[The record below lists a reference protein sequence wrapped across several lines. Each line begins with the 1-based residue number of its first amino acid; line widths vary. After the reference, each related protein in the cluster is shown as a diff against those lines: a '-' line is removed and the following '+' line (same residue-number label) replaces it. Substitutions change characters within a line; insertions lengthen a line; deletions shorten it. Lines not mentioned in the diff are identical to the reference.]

1 MTSITVSGL
10 GSGLAYDSWISA
22 LVAAKQTDIDAVS
35 SQVTKIKSQ
44 ESTLNQVES
53 TYTSLKSALEKFTKA
68 LDHDNVFK
76 QKAVTSS
83 SSAVTATVSA
93 YADAQNVSVTV
104 SQLATATVATTAATT
119 SAAYVNGS
127 TKMSA
132 VSAGAFKDGTF
143 SVYVGGVKSSIS
155 ITADQSL
162 QDVVTSLNGIS
173 GVNASLSA
181 DGKLTIGASGASAV
195 TVGSSADTSNFG
207 KVMSLVANTAN
218 GVTTYSSS
226 KSVFSTNP
234 NATLTSSAFAAGTVT
249 EGKFTIGSAEF
260 TIDSSTTLNS
270 LIKKI
275 NNDADAG
282 VVATWDANA
291 GKLLLTAKDEGAVNI
306 NIESGT
312 SNFTDIMGFT
322 SGGNIADGSQK
333 LGTNAVLSINGTT
346 ITSATNTVTSDI
358 SGITGLTLQ
367 LNDKTTST
375 ANVAVTVDTSSAVSA
390 VKSLVD
396 AFNTAIAA
404 TDAATTTDGELH
416 GETNLN
422 SLRNSVRTIA
432 TAAVTGSDG
441 YKTLASIGVTSGVIG
456 TDVKANTNKLVIDE
470 KALTTALT
478 DNPDAVKKLL
488 LGETTT
494 VNGTTTTT
502 DGVLTKLQTV
512 VNNST
517 NVINGYFVKR
527 ESSYEDQVT
536 HLNDKITRMNSD
548 LKAYQKTLET
558 KFSAMDTLIS
568 NLKNQ
573 ASVFDSYFNKSSSS
587 SSSSSSS

>member
-35 SQVTKIKSQ
+35 AKVKAIKAQ

-53 TYTSLKSALEKFTKA
+53 TYTSLKAALEKFTKA

-76 QKAVTSS
+76 QKTVTSS

-93 YADAQNVSVTV
+93 YAEAQNVKVTV
-104 SQLATATVATTAATT
+104 SQLATSTVATTAAAT
-119 SAAYVNGS
+119 SAAYVDGS
-127 TKMSA
+127 TKVSA
-132 VSAGAFKDGTF
+132 VSSGAVKAGTF
-143 SVYVGGVKSSIS
+143 SVYVAGVKSSIS

-162 QDVVTSLNGIS
+162 QDVVNNLNGIS
-173 GVNASLSA
+173 GVSASLSA

-195 TVGSSADTSNFG
+195 TVGSSSDTSNFG
-207 KVMSLVANTAN
+207 NVMSLVATTNL

-226 KSVFSTNP
+226 KSIFSTNP
-234 NATLTSSAFAAGTVT
+234 NATLTSAAFAAGTVT
-249 EGKFTIGSAEF
+249 AGKFTIGSAEF
-260 TIDSSTTLNS
+260 TIDGTTTLNS
-270 LIKKI
+270 LIKQI
-275 NNDADAG
+275 NNNADAG

-291 GKLLLTAKDEGAVNI
+291 GKLVLTATDEGAVNI
-306 NIESGT
+306 NVEAGT
-312 SNFTDIMGFT
+312 SNFTDIMGLT
-322 SGGNIADGSQK
+322 SGGNLAAGSQT
-333 LGTNAVLSINGTT
+333 LGTNAVLSINGTS
-346 ITSATNTVTSDI
+346 ITSSTNTVTSDI

-367 LNDKTTST
+367 LNDKTNST
-375 ANVAVTVDTSSAVSA
+375 ANVAVTVDTSSAVNA

-422 SLRNSVRTIA
+422 SLRNSIRTIA
-432 TAAVTGSDG
+432 TAAVTGADG
-441 YKTLASIGVTSGVIG
+441 YKTLASIGITTGVIG

-470 KALTTALT
+470 KALTAALT
-478 DNPDAVKKLL
+478 ADPDAVKKLL
-488 LGETTT
+488 LGDKTA
-494 VNGTTTTT
+494 GT
-502 DGVLTKLQTV
+502 DGVLTKLQTAV
-512 VNNST
+512 DNST

-527 ESSYEDQVT
+527 ESSYEDQVS
-536 HLNDKITRMNSD
+536 HLNEKITRMNSD

-587 SSSSSSS
+587 SNSSK

>member
-35 SQVTKIKSQ
+35 AKVKAIKAQ

-53 TYTSLKSALEKFTKA
+53 TYTALKTALEKFTKA

-76 QKAVTSS
+76 QKSVTSS

-93 YADAQNVSVTV
+93 YAEAQNVNVTV
-104 SQLATATVATTAATT
+104 SQLATSTVATTAATT
-119 SAAYVNGS
+119 SAAYVDGS
-127 TKMSA
+127 TKVSA
-132 VSAGAFKDGTF
+132 VSSGAVKAGTF

-155 ITADQSL
+155 ITADQTL
-162 QDVVTSLNGIS
+162 QDVVNNLNGIS
-173 GVNASLSA
+173 GVSASLSS
-181 DGKLTIGASGASAV
+181 DGKLTIGASGGSAV
-195 TVGSSADTSNFG
+195 TVGSSSDTSNFG
-207 KVMSLVANTAN
+207 NVMSLVASTTN

-226 KSVFSTNP
+226 KSIFSTNP
-234 NATLTSSAFAAGTVT
+234 GATLTSAAFAAGTVT
-249 EGKFTIGSAEF
+249 AGKFTIGSAEF
-260 TIDSSTTLNS
+260 TIDSNTTLNS
-270 LIKKI
+270 LIKQI
-275 NNDADAG
+275 NNNADAG
-282 VVATWDANA
+282 VVANWDANA
-291 GKLLLTAKDEGAVNI
+291 GKLVLTATDEGAVNI
-306 NIESGT
+306 NIEAGT
-312 SNFTDIMGFT
+312 SNFTDIMGLT
-322 SGGNIADGSQK
+322 SGGNLAAGSQT
-333 LGTNAVLSINGTT
+333 LGTNAVLSINGTS
-346 ITSATNTVTSDI
+346 ITSSTNTVTSDI

-404 TDAATTTDGELH
+404 TDAATTTDGQLH

-422 SLRNSVRTIA
+422 SLRNSIRTIA
-432 TAAVTGSDG
+432 TAAVNGADG
-441 YKTLASIGVTSGVIG
+441 YKTLASIGITTGVIG

-470 KALTTALT
+470 KALTAALT
-478 DNPDAVKKLL
+478 SDPDAVKKLL

-494 VNGTTTTT
+494 VNGTTTKT
-502 DGVLTKLQTV
+502 DGVLTKLQTAV
-512 VNNST
+512 DNST

-527 ESSYEDQVT
+527 EASYEDQVD
-536 HLNDKITRMNSD
+536 HLNEKITRMNTD
-548 LKAYQKTLET
+548 LKAYQKTLEA

-573 ASVFDSYFNKSSSS
+573 ASVFDSYFNKSNSNSSS
-587 SSSSSSS
+587 SSSS